1 MAATTATATA
11 TAPATA
17 TTAIMNRVPVIDLQS
32 DDRSSIIE
40 SIAAA
45 CSEYGFFQVVGHG
58 IDAQLVAD
66 FRANCKK
73 YFDLDARP
81 SDNNNNNKSQWKR
94 SASNA
99 RGFFDDELT
108 KQRRDHKQALDV
120 GVPGS
125 RDWTMADDD
134 IANACLDGY
143 NQFPN
148 DDNET
153 KGFRSTVVRYFQACA
168 DLSHAI
174 AVLMAAGVVGCSEA
188 AAATLPVVEEL
199 RNRHTSYLRMNY
211 YPPFDAET
219 GDPSTLGVSP
229 HRDAGFLTVLLQDDD
244 CHSLQ
249 VEKSNGKWLSV
260 VPVAG
265 AFTINTGD
273 MAQIWSNGRYRSP
286 LHRVLTAK
294 GRRYSAPFFYNPGY
308 ASRIEPVL
316 VPPTLAGDDDD
327 DDGNNH
333 NDDDDDDGNTQAEQ
347 RRYHACLW
355 GYFRA
360 VRFAGDLTDIG
371 TEIQVE
377 DFECKNR
384 SAHVVK
390 QEAFAELARFDEP
403 FDVERFRDLLSN

>member
-1 MAATTATATA
+1 
-11 TAPATA
+11 
-17 TTAIMNRVPVIDLQS
+17 
-32 DDRSSIIE
+32 
-40 SIAAA
+40 
-45 CSEYGFFQVVGHG
+45 
-58 IDAQLVAD
+58 
-66 FRANCKK
+66 
-73 YFDLDARP
+73 
-81 SDNNNNNKSQWKR
+81 
-94 SASNA
+94 
-99 RGFFDDELT
+99 
-108 KQRRDHKQALDV
+108 
-120 GVPGS
+120 
-125 RDWTMADDD
+125 
-134 IANACLDGY
+134 
-143 NQFPN
+143 
-148 DDNET
+148 
-153 KGFRSTVVRYFQACA
+153 
-168 DLSHAI
+168 
-174 AVLMAAGVVGCSEA
+174 
-188 AAATLPVVEEL
+188 
-199 RNRHTSYLRMNY
+199 
-211 YPPFDAET
+211 
-219 GDPSTLGVSP
+219 
-229 HRDAGFLTVLLQDDD
+229 LTVLLQDDD

-333 NDDDDDDGNTQAEQ
+333 NDDDDGNTQAEQ

-390 QEAFAELARFDEP
+390 QEAFAELARFDET